1 MFKIA
6 TTTLFALSAITLAVP
21 AAAQPEQNDVTVE
34 IRLDGLDLTRAED
47 RDRLD
52 DRVEYAIRRACRVNG
67 MDSHS
72 RKTQR
77 ACQESM
83 TDLLAPQVELAIAE
97 ARGPSLAAIEAN
109 PGA

>member
-1 MFKIA
+1 MRKIA
-6 TTTLFALSAITLAVP
+6 TTLFALSAMTLAVP
-21 AAAQPEQNDVTVE
+21 AAAQSEQNDVTVE
-34 IRLDGLDLTRAED
+34 IRLDGLDLTRAQD

-52 DRVEYAIRRACRVNG
+52 DRVEYAIRRACRISG

-83 TDLLAPQVELAIAE
+83 AELLFPEVELAIAE
-97 ARGPSLAAIEAN
+97 ARGPALAAIEAN